1 MRRAQKSIALKAE
14 TFIMKPL
21 SLMLKKMVA
30 DMKRSHLVLTA
41 VLLFLSLGIF
51 SPVRVFASLED
62 VKTAVLQEDF
72 STVMALCEKA
82 LKCDT
87 GNEEE
92 SFLYYLALSQLY
104 LGDND
109 KARGNFQKIVDGTK
123 DMDLYDQASVGVI
136 SSYDI
141 AGDYREALKRSHQLL
156 TQRPDSNYLSLVY
169 LKIARANLKL
179 RNWEPARRYLRKIMV
194 DFPDSLEAYTAKQLL
209 EERQFFTVQV
219 GAFLSQERAQE
230 LMEDLKRRGHYG
242 YMVQT
247 EDKKGNKFYRVR
259 VGELASLD
267 AAKKLKEKLSTLG
280 YPTLIYP

>member
-1 MRRAQKSIALKAE
+1 M
-14 TFIMKPL
+14 L
-21 SLMLKKMVA
+21 SPA
-30 DMKRSHLVLTA
+30 N
-41 VLLFLSLGIF
+41 I
-51 SPVRVFASLED
+51 FASLED

-72 STVMALCEKA
+72 VKTKALCEEA
-82 LKCDT
+82 LLSSA
-87 GNEEE
+87 GSEEE
-92 SFLYYLALSQLY
+92 HLLYYLALSQLY
-104 LGDND
+104 LGENE

-123 DMDLYDQASVGVI
+123 DMDLYDQASAGVI

-156 TQRPDSNYLSLVY
+156 LQRPESNYLSLVY

-179 RNWEPARRYLRKIMV
+179 RNWEPARRYLKKIMA

-209 EERQFFTVQV
+209 EEKQFFTVQV
-219 GAFLSQERAQE
+219 GAFLDQERAQK
-230 LMEDLKRRGHYG
+230 LMEELKNSGHYG

-259 VGELASLD
+259 VGELSSLD
-267 AAKKLKEKLSTLG
+267 TAKKLKEKLSSLG

>member
-1 MRRAQKSIALKAE
+1 MA
-14 TFIMKPL
+14 T
-21 SLMLKKMVA
+21 
-30 DMKRSHLVLTA
+30 DMKRNHLILTTI
-41 VLLFLSLGIF
+41 LLSVGLSILR
-51 SPVRVFASLED
+51 PARVFASLED

-72 STVMALCEKA
+72 SAVMDLCEKA
-82 LKCDT
+82 LRKNGGD
-87 GNEEE
+87 EEE
-92 SFLYYLALSQLY
+92 IFLYYLALSQLY
-104 LGDND
+104 LGEND

-141 AGDYREALKRSHQLL
+141 AGDYREALKRAHQLL

-194 DFPDSLEAYTAKQLL
+194 DFPDSLEAYIAKQFL
-209 EERQFFTVQV
+209 EEKQFFTVQV
-219 GAFLSQERAQE
+219 GAFLSQERAQQ
-230 LMEDLKRRGHYG
+230 LMEDLKIRGYYG